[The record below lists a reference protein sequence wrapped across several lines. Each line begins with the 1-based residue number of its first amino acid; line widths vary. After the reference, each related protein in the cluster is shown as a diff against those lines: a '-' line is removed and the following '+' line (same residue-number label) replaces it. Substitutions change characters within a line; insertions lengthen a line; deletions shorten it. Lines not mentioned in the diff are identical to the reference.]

1 MQKLKERKVDI
12 KSAEIEDVDFKDYPD
27 FCDAFISS
35 MDWDDGTEMTDNE
48 LETWCDNNQDAVYDI
63 VYDSVF

>member
-1 MQKLKERKVDI
+1 MKNLKERKVDRR
-12 KSAEIEDVDFKDYPD
+12 SAEVEDINFKDYPD

-48 LETWCDNNQDAVYDI
+48 LESWSDDNPDCVYEI